1 MWTKRYSENWSAFAP
16 DFKELEEN
24 EEYQEREDEF
34 DLKPGFGVK
43 QGADDEEEETIDILT
58 VERTELEHTPDRDDD
73 DVELLFQPTVPQSD
87 AARAA
92 ATEAAANGGGG
103 GGGGGDDD
111 ADGKGRPK
119 KRKVT

>member
-73 DVELLFQPTVPQSD
+73 DVELLFLPTVPD
-87 AARAA
+87 
-92 ATEAAANGGGG
+92 TEAGAEGKGAKEEE
-103 GGGGGDDD
+103 
-111 ADGKGRPK
+111 DGKGG
-119 KRKVT
+119 KRKRKSLA